1 MKLFQKLL
9 LAPAALGLFA
19 PIAATASEA
28 NLMDVSSYSQV
39 DVEVTQDTFKPL
51 SSKNPLLA
59 GGEGLGQDLSNDFD
73 GDSFSA
79 TTSASFNVNWVI
91 GSVDGRSVNNAAV
104 GQESTE
110 NEEKIGNNYDWSLS
124 TITSFTGNDSLD
136 VTLSAG
142 NGGAHLREMDLT
154 GNASTTTSDGDVAV
168 DSISYTST
176 VGDYLTYAVGFGVD
190 GSVLYNTACVYE
202 GQTNTLSNCGFAA
215 SGLDMDFG
223 TNAGL
228 NIDFD
233 SIVEGL
239 QLAIGYEGEGTN
251 SDGLLTDEGAD
262 SYGAQLSYI
271 RDTFG
276 VSLTAS
282 HTENVADGTQNLV
295 AGDNQTS
302 DVRAINAFVIP
313 QIDGFPSISVGYE
326 WREDNSVA
334 NDSQDEFTNY
344 FIGFQFDELGNG
356 TLGAAVG
363 SKEAT
368 REDLDAET
376 MWEAY
381 YAYNYA
387 DGITITPL
395 VYYKEENTGGVD
407 DETGIILKT
416 SFEF

>member
-28 NLMDVSSYSQV
+28 NLKDVSSYSQV
-39 DVEVTQDTFKPL
+39 DVQVTQDTFKPL

-73 GDSFSA
+73 GDSFSS

-91 GSVDGRSVNNAAV
+91 GSVDGRSDANV
-104 GQESTE
+104 QTDD
-110 NEEKIGNNYDWSLS
+110 EEKVGNNYDWSLS
-124 TITSFTGNDSLD
+124 TVTSFTGNDSLD
-136 VTLSAG
+136 VTFSAG
-142 NGGAHLREMDLT
+142 NGGGHLREMDLT
-154 GNASTTTSDGDVAV
+154 GSANDMFV
-168 DSISYTST
+168 DSISYSST
-176 VGDYLTYAVGFGVD
+176 IGDYLTYAVGFGID

-202 GQTNTLSNCGFAA
+202 GQTNVLSNCGSAA

-223 TNAGL
+223 TNAGF
-228 NIDFD
+228 NIDF
-233 SIVEGL
+233 SEVVEGL
-239 QLAIGYEGEGTN
+239 TLAFGYEGEGGN

-262 SYGAQLSYI
+262 AYGAQVSYI
-271 RDTFG
+271 KDSFG
-276 VSLTAS
+276 ASLTVTR
-282 HTENVADGTQNLV
+282 TENVAPGTQNLIP
-295 AGDNQTS
+295 GDRQNS
-302 DVRAINAFVIP
+302 DVQAINAFVTP
-313 QIDGFPSISVGYE
+313 QVDGFPSISVGYE

-334 NDSQDEFTNY
+334 TDNNDEFTNY

-395 VYYKEENTGGVD
+395 VYYKEENTPNVD

-416 SFEF
+416 TFEF

>member
-9 LAPAALGLFA
+9 LAPAAIGLFA
-19 PIAATASEA
+19 PMAASASEA

-73 GDSFSA
+73 ADSFSA

-91 GSVDGRSVNNAAV
+91 GSVDGRSANNA
-104 GQESTE
+104 QTDD
-110 NEEKIGNNYDWSLS
+110 EEKVGNNYDWAL
-124 TITSFTGNDSLD
+124 TTLTSFTGNDALEVKLD
-136 VTLSAG
+136 AG
-142 NGGAHLREMDLT
+142 NGGGHLREMDLT
-154 GNASTTTSDGDVAV
+154 DGGNDVRV
-168 DSISYTST
+168 DSISYTSS
-176 VGDYLTYAVGFGVD
+176 VGDYLTYAAGFGID
-190 GSVLYNTACVYE
+190 GSVLYNTACAYE
-202 GQTNTLSNCGFAA
+202 GQTNVLSKCGFAA
-215 SGLDMDFG
+215 SALDMDFG
-223 TNAGL
+223 TNVGL
-228 NIDFD
+228 NIDFG

-239 QLAIGYEGEGTN
+239 SVAIGYEGEGST

-262 SYGAQLSYI
+262 SYGGQISYI
-271 RDTFG
+271 KDTFG
-276 VSLTAS
+276 LSFTAS
-282 HTENVADGTQNLV
+282 HIENVTAGTQTLS
-295 AGDNQTS
+295 GGES
-302 DVRAINAFVIP
+302 DVRALNAFVIP
-313 QIDGFPSISVGYE
+313 NIDGFPTISVGYE
-326 WREDNSVA
+326 WRDDNSIA
-334 NDSQDEFTNY
+334 DDNADEFTNY

-356 TLGAAVG
+356 TFGAAVG
-363 SKEAT
+363 SKEQTVENA
-368 REDLDAET
+368 DAET

-395 VYYKEENTGGVD
+395 VYYKEESTTDVD